1 MSQTPFS
8 PTITAP
14 LANNNM
20 DIDSN
25 PEAEQVA
32 MELAQAQEQARAAQE
47 AREKRREERRRQEE
61 DRKAKIMVTFKLA
74 VELAVE
80 REQRVQLQ
88 VSCSF
93 FTGFLNWKLNSFLAG
108 FGGVGHDTGT
118 TVGSLH

>member
-14 LANNNM
+14 FADNNM
-20 DIDSN
+20 DVDSEL
-25 PEAEQVA
+25 EAEQAA
-32 MELAQAQEQARAAQE
+32 MELAQAQERVRATQEAQE
-47 AREKRREERRRQEE
+47 KHQEEKRRQEE
-61 DRKAKIMVTFKLA
+61 DRKAKIVVTFKLA

-108 FGGVGHDTGT
+108 FGGVGHETGT